1 MDREEVILERTTQQK
16 IKLMMEVEI
25 LRNRLQQQQQESTQL
40 QEEFV
45 FLKLFI

>member
-25 LRNRLQQQQQESTQL
+25 LRHRLQQQQQELSQL

-45 FLKLFI
+45 FLKSFI